1 MQGSQGRQRQQ
12 EQDKHYRE
20 VQQENREE
28 ESNDYTHSD
37 VPAVSVHAGHNIGSR
52 PLALEEPRIVPG
64 NAWCYDCEVP
74 IVGNYDVDNGFSKRA
89 GH

>member
-1 MQGSQGRQRQQ
+1 MQGSQGRQRRQ
-12 EQDKHYRE
+12 EHDKPYRE
-20 VQQENREE
+20 VQQENQE
-28 ESNDYTHSD
+28 DTHSD
-37 VPAVSVHAGHNIGSR
+37 LSAISGHTGHNIGSR

-74 IVGNYDVDNGFSKRA
+74 IVGNYDVDNGFSKRT